1 MFFLC
6 IFVSMCVCLSVC
18 ERSRACVFC
27 IFFWCGCM
35 SVFLGA
41 VSLTAA
47 GVCGFFLFSFEGP
60 KLFFILGS
68 VLVF

>member
-1 MFFLC
+1 VC
-6 IFVSMCVCLSVC
+6 VSFCVRAFARVC
-18 ERSRACVFC
+18 FAF
-27 IFFWCGCM
+27 FFWCGCM